1 MPQQDI
7 INAIQSLVEE
17 GKSITTA
24 TVKARLNG
32 SVDLAALLPL
42 ISRYKQSPQSLLALE
57 PAATTSAGNYASL
70 TERALAERV
79 AELEA
84 KVARLEQLL
93 TPALLASSL
102 VASEALASASAQ
114 EPRD

>member
-7 INAIQSLVEE
+7 INAIQSLVKE

-42 ISRYKQSPQSLLALE
+42 ISRYKQSPQSLLTME
-57 PAATTSAGNYASL
+57 PDATATATNNASA
-70 TERALAERV
+70 TERALTERV

-84 KVARLEQLL
+84 RVARLERLL
-93 TPALLASSL
+93 TP
-102 VASEALASASAQ
+102 EAPAQ